1 MDILLTVGLPLSLAF
16 IMFSLGLGLTF
27 ADFGRV
33 LTTPKAFVIGLIA
46 QVAAIPVTAF
56 LLLQVFSLTPTL
68 AFGVMILAFC
78 PGGVTSNILTKLAR
92 GDLALSITLTA
103 VISLLS
109 VITVPPLV
117 AWSAG
122 YFLGEAAPDINVTSL
137 AIAMF
142 LITAVPVLIGVVLH
156 HLAPALVQRIEP
168 ILAKAAAL
176 LFVLIVIAALAAN
189 WAVFVE
195 NLAILGPV
203 LIALNVLL
211 LGVGLVISRAAGLN
225 GAQSN
230 AIAIEAGVQN
240 STLGI
245 TVAGLIAVGEAGLGP
260 FALPSG
266 VYGITMYLVTLPVIF
281 LFLRR
286 R

>member
-1 MDILLTVGLPLSLAF
+1 MDILLNVGLPLSLAF

-27 ADFGRV
+27 VDFGRV
-33 LTTPKAFVIGLIA
+33 LNAPKAFCIGLVA
-46 QVAAIPVTAF
+46 QVAAVPLTAF
-56 LLLQVFSLTPTL
+56 ILLHVFTLSPAL

-78 PGGVTSNILTKLAR
+78 PGGVTSNILTKLAG

-109 VITVPPLV
+109 VLTVPPLV
-117 AWSAG
+117 AWSAR
-122 YFLGEAAPDINVTSL
+122 YFMGEAAPAIDVTSL

-142 LITAVPVLIGVVLH
+142 VITAVPVLIGLLLH
-156 HLAPALVQRIEP
+156 HFKPDLAQKIEP
-168 ILAKAAAL
+168 AMAKAAAL
-176 LFVLIVIAALAAN
+176 LFVLIVVAALAAN
-189 WAVFVE
+189 WSVFIG
-195 NLAILGPV
+195 NLSILGPV
-203 LIALNVLL
+203 LIALNLL
-211 LGVGLVISRAAGLN
+211 LLALGLGISKAAGLP
-225 GAQSN
+225 GTQSS
-230 AIAIEAGVQN
+230 AVAIEAGVQN

-245 TVAGLIAVGEAGLGP
+245 TVAGLIAADGGLGP

-281 LFLRR
+281 LILRR